1 LIYYAGKL
9 SPFAN
14 VLLYQNN
21 LVEDYIEACCLYVI
35 GRKGDSFLGNL
46 PIVLFLLGVVFLFL
60 GWRWQSVPNEE
71 AMTALKGLAYLKR
84 EIIRVQDQVHSLED
98 RIQTTQQIEIKQCSE
113 SALLREIEHG
123 KVKHREVERREIE
136 GKQKSKLY
144 SLKIKEDRT
153 SGGGVGPNRNISPKY
168 QEVLE
173 LAAKGHRIPEIA
185 EHLLLSQDAVMMV
198 LQTQSK
204 GAAR

>member
-1 LIYYAGKL
+1 M
-9 SPFAN
+9 
-14 VLLYQNN
+14 
-21 LVEDYIEACCLYVI
+21 
-35 GRKGDSFLGNL
+35 GNL

-60 GWRWQSVPNEE
+60 GWRWQSIPNEE

-98 RIQTTQQIEIKQCSE
+98 RIQTSQQIEIKQCAE
-113 SALLREIEHG
+113 SALHREIEH
-123 KVKHREVERREIE
+123 REVE

-144 SLKIKEDRT
+144 SLKIKEDRDRI
-153 SGGGVGPNRNISPKY
+153 SGGGVEPSRNISPKY

>member
-1 LIYYAGKL
+1 M
-9 SPFAN
+9 
-14 VLLYQNN
+14 
-21 LVEDYIEACCLYVI
+21 
-35 GRKGDSFLGNL
+35 GNL

-60 GWRWQSVPNEE
+60 GWRWQSPPNEE

-84 EIIRVQDQVHSLED
+84 EILRVQDQVRILED
-98 RIQTTQQIEIKQCSE
+98 KIQTVQQIEFKE
-113 SALLREIEHG
+113 SALREIEH
-123 KVKHREVERREIE
+123 REVDRREIE
-136 GKQKSKLY
+136 RKKKNILY
-144 SLKIKEDRT
+144 SLKTKEQRERV
-153 SGGGVGPNRNISPKY
+153 SGGGGEPKRNIPPKY

-185 EHLLLSQDAVMMV
+185 QHLLLSQDAVMMV